1 MNYIILDIS
10 DSDQCKTFAILIKN
24 LNEQHVT
31 YKVFWQS
38 GKNALATS
46 LFSTDVTVE
55 ITNGY

>member
-1 MNYIILDIS
+1 MNYITLELS

-31 YKVFWQS
+31 YKVFWQPCS
-38 GKNALATS
+38 
-46 LFSTDVTVE
+46 STEVTVE

>member
-10 DSDQCKTFAILIKN
+10 DPDQCKTFAILIKN

-31 YKVFWQS
+31 YKVFWQTGIS
-38 GKNALATS
+38 TD
-46 LFSTDVTVE
+46 TDVTVE

>member
-10 DSDQCKTFAILIKN
+10 DTDQCKTFAILIKN

-31 YKVFWQS
+31 YKVFWQA
-38 GKNALATS
+38 GI
-46 LFSTDVTVE
+46 STDVTVE